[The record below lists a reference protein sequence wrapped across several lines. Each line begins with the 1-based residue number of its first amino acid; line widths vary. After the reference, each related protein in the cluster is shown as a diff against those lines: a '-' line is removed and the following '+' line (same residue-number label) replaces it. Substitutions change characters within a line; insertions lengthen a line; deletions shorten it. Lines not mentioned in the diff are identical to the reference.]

1 MSLNPDIKKLCDKSL
16 EKLFSL
22 KDWKKIKNK
31 KKLKG
36 TTDPL
41 YSDIDG
47 RTAYIVHSVT
57 IRSGIVLEKLYHEA
71 VRQNIIFVGVI

>member
-41 YSDIDG
+41 YSDIGCDL
-47 RTAYIVHSVT
+47 I
-57 IRSGIVLEKLYHEA
+57 
-71 VRQNIIFVGVI
+71 